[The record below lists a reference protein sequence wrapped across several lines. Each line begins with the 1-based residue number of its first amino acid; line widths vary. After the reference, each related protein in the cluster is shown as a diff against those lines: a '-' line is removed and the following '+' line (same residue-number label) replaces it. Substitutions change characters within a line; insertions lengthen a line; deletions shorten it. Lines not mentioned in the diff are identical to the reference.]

1 MHSFFDTLLCVL
13 FILYMGFILTIS
25 ITTLAQLFVQDFI
38 DRHER
43 QHHRRSEEKPK
54 TTDGK

>member
-1 MHSFFDTLLCVL
+1 MHSFFDTLLSVL
-13 FILYMGFILTIS
+13 FFLSLGFLLTLS
-25 ITTLAQLFVQDFI
+25 VMTLAQLFVQDLI